1 MTSIGN
7 VQRAM
12 IFCGAVICVATLLI
26 SIGCNQNTEF
36 IGLTIPSV
44 LPLNGF
50 RQDDEDPALDPSES
64 GTAEELLKDWP
75 KPDFA
80 LFVSGRQ
87 HGYLEPCGCITLAL
101 QKGGM
106 LRRHT
111 VQKILLKRGW
121 DLVSIDA
128 GNQVKRFGQQP
139 VIKLR
144 HTYQALCQAMN
155 YQAIGLGVDDLKL
168 PTIDLIQVMAD
179 STGTDNP
186 FVCANVDIMQAGMQ
200 SPFIVVE
207 INGKKIGITQIL
219 GDEHI
224 AELKDNS
231 ELTLLSVKQGL
242 DQTVTKLLSEKCD
255 VNVLVAQTGLDE
267 CRELAKQYPVFDVLI
282 TAGGAGDPTML
293 PEYIETNPVDNGF
306 KSSQVKRTAMI
317 QVGVKGM
324 YAGIVA
330 FYEEDGQ
337 LKPRYKR
344 VPLDAR
350 YQDSDQIKS
359 IFLNYQNELKQLY
372 LNGQLTD
379 IKPRQHPTG
388 HQFVGSET
396 CMDCHDEEFEIWEE
410 GTNGEG
416 GPHFRAT
423 LDLTDPG
430 ERTWVKRNYDPECLS
445 CHVTGWNP
453 QKYYPYESG
462 FISLAKDPHLSGN
475 GCENCHGPGSA
486 HVEAENDGADEAVL
500 ERLRLQMRLTLDEA
514 RESAC
519 MECHDHDNS
528 PPFFKEGAFERYW
541 KKIEH

>member
-1 MTSIGN
+1 MTYNGNAQRLLIFFSTITCTAALLIALGCDQHTTFIGAT
-7 VQRAM
+7 VPSG
-12 IFCGAVICVATLLI
+12 FTTLLD
-26 SIGCNQNTEF
+26 T
-36 IGLTIPSV
+36 
-44 LPLNGF
+44 
-50 RQDDEDPALDPSES
+50 QDDEGKLDPSES
-64 GTAEELLKDWP
+64 GTAEDLLKDWA

-80 LFVSGRQ
+80 LFISGRQ

-106 LRRHT
+106 MRRHT
-111 VQKILLKRGW
+111 VQKLLLERGW
-121 DLVSIDA
+121 NLVSIDA

-155 YQAIGLGVDDLKL
+155 YDAIGFGVDDLKL

-179 STGTDNP
+179 SIGSDNP
-186 FVCANVDIMQAGMQ
+186 FVCANVDIMQAGLQ
-200 SPFIVVE
+200 SPYLVIDV
-207 INGKKIGITQIL
+207 NGKKVGITQIL

-231 ELTLLSVKQGL
+231 ELVLSSVKEGL
-242 DQTVTKLLSEKCD
+242 DRTVPNLVTEKCD
-255 VNVLVAQTGLDE
+255 VNVLIAQTGLNE
-267 CRELAKQYPVFDVLI
+267 CRELAKQYPVFDILI
-282 TAGGAGDPTML
+282 TTGGAGDPTML
-293 PEYIETNPVDNGF
+293 PEFIQTSN
-306 KSSQVKRTAMI
+306 KRTAMI

-324 YAGIVA
+324 YAGIVG
-330 FYEEDGQ
+330 FYEENGQ

-350 YQDSDQIKS
+350 YKDSNQIKS
-359 IFLNYQNELKQLY
+359 IFINYQNELKQLY
-372 LNGQLTD
+372 LNGQLAD
-379 IKPRQHPTG
+379 IKPRKHPSG
-388 HQFVGSET
+388 NKFVGSET
-396 CMDCHDEEFEIWEE
+396 CLDCHDEEYEIWED

-453 QKYYPYESG
+453 QKYYPYETG
-462 FISLAKDPHLSGN
+462 FIEMGKDPHLFGN

-486 HVEAENDGADEAVL
+486 HVEAENNVDDDAIL
-500 ERLRLQMRLTLDEA
+500 EQLRSSMRLTLKEA
-514 RESAC
+514 KETAC

-528 PPFFKEGAFERYW
+528 PPFFEEGAFERYW
-541 KKIEH
+541 KQIEH

>member
-1 MTSIGN
+1 MAYHGN
-7 VQRAM
+7 TKRILV
-12 IFCGAVICVATLLI
+12 FCSLIAGTAAVLI
-26 SIGCNQNTEF
+26 ALGCNQNSQLIGITSP
-36 IGLTIPSV
+36 IGLAQPW
-44 LPLNGF
+44 L
-50 RQDDEDPALDPSES
+50 RQDKDEALDPSET
-64 GTAEELLKDWP
+64 GTAEDLLKDWK
-75 KPDFA
+75 KPEFA

-87 HGYLEPCGCITLAL
+87 HGYMEPCGCITLAL

-106 LRRHT
+106 MRRHT
-111 VQKILLKRGW
+111 VQKILLERGW
-121 DLVSIDA
+121 DLISIDA

-155 YQAIGLGVDDLKL
+155 YDAIGFGVDDLKL

-179 STGTDNP
+179 SIGSENP

-200 SPFIVVE
+200 SPFVVVE
-207 INGKKIGITQIL
+207 INGKKVGITQVL

-224 AELKDNS
+224 AELKDNP
-231 ELTLLSVKQGL
+231 ELTLSSVKEGL
-242 DQTVTKLLSEKCD
+242 NRTVPKLLGEKCD
-255 VNVLVAQTGLDE
+255 VNVLIAHAGLED
-267 CRELAKQYPVFDVLI
+267 CRELAKQYPVFDVLV

-293 PEYIETNPVDNGF
+293 PEYIEAGT
-306 KSSQVKRTAMI
+306 KRTAMI

-324 YAGIVA
+324 YVGILA
-330 FYEEDGQ
+330 FYEKDGQ
-337 LKPRYKR
+337 LEPRYKR

-350 YQDSDQIKS
+350 YKDSTQIKS
-359 IFLNYQNELKQLY
+359 VFLNYQNELKQLY
-372 LNGQLTD
+372 VNGQLTD
-379 IKPRQHPTG
+379 IKPRKHPSG
-388 HQFVGSET
+388 NQFVGSET
-396 CMDCHDEEFEIWEE
+396 CYDCHDAEYEIWEE
-410 GTNGEG
+410 GTEGEG

-462 FISLAKDPHLSGN
+462 FINMEQDPHLSGN

-486 HVEAENDGADEAVL
+486 HVEAENDGADEALL
-500 ERLRLQMRLTLDEA
+500 EKLRLEMRMTLDEA
-514 RESAC
+514 RETAC

-528 PPFFKEGAFERYW
+528 PPFFKEGAFEKYW